1 MTRST
6 APRSRARAG
15 TSLIEVMVVLAILS
29 IAGAMFSQTMTVSR
43 RLDPV
48 GAETAM
54 AAEGA
59 RTQLEKMHN
68 HPFRDVFRLY
78 NDDPN
83 DDPGGK
89 GTAPGSRFAVDGL
102 TPVTPGGYVGQVL
115 FPVVGTQLR
124 EDLND
129 PDLCL
134 PRDLNGD
141 GVVDGLNH
149 ASDRILLPLR
159 LRLVWKSHSG
169 QSNQRTFTL
178 FGMLADL

>member
-1 MTRST
+1 MTRSSEPP
-6 APRSRARAG
+6 APRARRARPERAG

-29 IAGAMFSQTMTVSR
+29 VAGAMFSQTMTVSR

-78 NDDPN
+78 NDDPS

-102 TPVTPGGYVGQVL
+102 SARLVRDDLLGATVVHVEAGPAGPKRILDEVL
-115 FPVVGTQLR
+115 RRMVAVVGTA
-124 EDLND
+124 E
-129 PDLCL
+129 
-134 PRDLNGD
+134 
-141 GVVDGLNH
+141 
-149 ASDRILLPLR
+149 LLDA
-159 LRLVWKSHSG
+159 
-169 QSNQRTFTL
+169 
-178 FGMLADL
+178 LA

>member
-1 MTRST
+1 MTHSSAHRRGGS
-6 APRSRARAG
+6 
-15 TSLIEVMVVLAILS
+15 SLIEVMVVLAILS
-29 IAGAMFSQTMTVSR
+29 VAGAMFTQTMTVSR

-48 GAETAM
+48 GSETAM

-102 TPVTPGGYVGQVL
+102 SPTAPGGYVGQVL

-124 EDLND
+124 ENLVDL
-129 PDLCL
+129 DLCL

-149 ASDRILLPLR
+149 AEDRILLPLR
-159 LRLVWKSHSG
+159 LRLTWKSHTG